1 MYLCSAMRRNRHIL
15 LIACLMTNIAQGQA
29 VRNDT
34 ITDRTHQLR
43 EVTVTESRRQHE
55 VKSTAPLRIL
65 DHEQMLSLGV
75 TDVADALH
83 RMAGVTLRDYG
94 GAGGLKTVSVR
105 GFSAKHTGVSY
116 DGIML
121 SDCQSGEID
130 LSRYSLDNVAYLSL
144 VVGDNDDIF
153 IPARNA
159 SASAVLN
166 IQTIGMP
173 TGDKHPHLTA
183 QLKAG
188 SFGYVSPFLRYEQ
201 NLSETFA
208 FTVIGAYTY
217 AENDY
222 PYELK
227 TSESTINDR
236 RTNNRMNTGHGELNF
251 VWTPDGFNRL
261 SGKVYYY
268 DNDRQ
273 LPGVVHFYSNLCK
286 ESLRDRNFFG
296 QLQYLT
302 HNLSGWSLKWSAKFN
317 WNASAYKNPLIPNN
331 SYDASYWQ
339 REAYTSAAVLYTPS
353 DQWNFDYSLD
363 YGYNNLNSSSERTIN
378 NKPYRHTILQ
388 SATVKYRQGR
398 LTALARLL
406 YSLYL
411 NDAQQGESARN
422 MRRLSPSVSL
432 SYKLVADQ
440 DLFLRASYK
449 NIFRSPTF
457 NESYYFHYGSTDLL
471 PESTD
476 QYNIGMTYNTASEG
490 CDFQMTLDGYYNHVK
505 DMIVAVPYNMFIW
518 TCVNVGKVDV
528 FGGELTANM
537 ACRLNQQNSL
547 QVSGSYSCQLAEN
560 HTNPDSPYYGNQI
573 AYIPKHTGSVAI
585 GWENPWVSLS
595 LHGSGVSSRWTDNN
609 HYEGTKIKGY
619 WDTGLTAWHTFC
631 WNGQSMEARFDLKNL
646 FDTQYEIVQFY
657 PMPGLSWQ
665 LSVKYQI

>member
-1 MYLCSAMRRNRHIL
+1 M
-15 LIACLMTNIAQGQA
+15 
-29 VRNDT
+29 
-34 ITDRTHQLR
+34 
-43 EVTVTESRRQHE
+43 
-55 VKSTAPLRIL
+55 
-65 DHEQMLSLGV
+65 
-75 TDVADALH
+75 
-83 RMAGVTLRDYG
+83 
-94 GAGGLKTVSVR
+94 
-105 GFSAKHTGVSY
+105 
-116 DGIML
+116 
-121 SDCQSGEID
+121 
-130 LSRYSLDNVAYLSL
+130 
-144 VVGDNDDIF
+144 
-153 IPARNA
+153 
-159 SASAVLN
+159 
-166 IQTIGMP
+166 
-173 TGDKHPHLTA
+173 
-183 QLKAG
+183 KAG
-188 SFGYVSPFLRYEQ
+188 SFGYISPFLRYEQ

-208 FTVIGAYTY
+208 FSVVGEYTY

-222 PYELK
+222 PYEVK
-227 TSESTINDR
+227 NVTQVVKDVRKNS
-236 RTNNRMNTGHGELNF
+236 RMNTGHGELNF

-353 DQWNFDYSLD
+353 DLWNFDYSLD
-363 YGYNNLNSSSERTIN
+363 YGYNNLTSSSDRTIN
-378 NKPYRHTILQ
+378 GKPYRHTILQ
-388 SATVKYRQGR
+388 SATAKYKASR

>member
-1 MYLCSAMRRNRHIL
+1 MRRNRHIL

-55 VKSTAPLRIL
+55 VRSTAPLRIL
-65 DHEQMLSLGV
+65 DREQMLNLGV

-83 RMAGVTLRDYG
+83 RMAGITLRDYG

-130 LSRYSLDNVAYLSL
+130 LSRYSLDNVEYLSL

-173 TGDKHPHLTA
+173 IGDKRPHLTA

-188 SFGYVSPFLRYEQ
+188 SFGYISPFLRYEQ

-208 FTVIGAYTY
+208 FSVVGEYTY

-353 DQWNFDYSLD
+353 DLWNFDYSLD
-363 YGYNNLNSSSERTIN
+363 YGYNNLTSSSDRTIN
-378 NKPYRHTILQ
+378 GKPYRHTILQ
-388 SATVKYRQGR
+388 SATAKYKASR

>member
-1 MYLCSAMRRNRHIL
+1 MRRNRHIL

-55 VKSTAPLRIL
+55 VRSTAPLRIL
-65 DHEQMLSLGV
+65 DREQMLNLGV

-83 RMAGVTLRDYG
+83 RMAGITLRDYG

-130 LSRYSLDNVAYLSL
+130 LSRYSLDNVEYLSL

-173 TGDKHPHLTA
+173 TG
-183 QLKAG
+183 
-188 SFGYVSPFLRYEQ
+188 SFGYISPFLRYEQ

-208 FTVIGAYTY
+208 FSVVGEYTY

-222 PYELK
+222 PYEVK
-227 TSESTINDR
+227 NVTQVVKDVRKNS
-236 RTNNRMNTGHGELNF
+236 RMNTGHGELNF

-353 DQWNFDYSLD
+353 DLWNFDYSLD
-363 YGYNNLNSSSERTIN
+363 YGYNNLTSSSDRTIN
-378 NKPYRHTILQ
+378 GKPYRHTILQ
-388 SATVKYRQGR
+388 SATAKYKASR